1 MSSYVS
7 ILSCIS
13 NDEAN
18 DNNKESDDKK
28 EELSENDSKEISEI
42 VEDLM
47 TIQNKDVLKRN
58 LINLVTE
65 NVALKAKNKQL
76 ESDLESRKQN
86 QDISFQ
92 IDCDGGDNDIEAVPI
107 LGVDSVPILGQEVP
121 PASPTVASKS
131 KGGCFNCGESNCSV
145 GTCPHPKD
153 PKKIAKN
160 RREFQAANIGL
171 NSARYHE
178 DEPQK
183 FGHLSPGLPS
193 SKLSEALGLRKDE
206 LPRYI
211 YMMRDLGYPPGW
223 MKHAEIGQS
232 GMSLYHAK

>member
-1 MSSYVS
+1 MSYVS
-7 ILSCIS
+7 ILQCITNNDES
-13 NDEAN
+13 NDN
-18 DNNKESDDKK
+18 GKESDGKK
-28 EELSENDSKEISEI
+28 EELSEQDSKEVSEI

-58 LINLVTE
+58 LINIVTE
-65 NVALKAKNKQL
+65 SIALKAKVKQL
-76 ESDLESRKQN
+76 ESDLESKKQN
-86 QDISFQ
+86 QDFSFH
-92 IDCDGGDNDIEAVPI
+92 IDCDGAENDIEAVPI
-107 LGVDSVPILGQEVP
+107 LGVDSVPILGQEVT
-121 PASPTVASKS
+121 PASPVTCKS

-145 GTCPHPKD
+145 GSCPHPRD

-160 RREFQAANIGL
+160 RREFLAANVGL

-211 YMMRDLGYPPGW
+211 YMMRELGYPPGW

-232 GMSLYHAK
+232 GISLYHAK